1 MSNEASSS
9 GRRWRRV
16 AAGAVGALLLVAG
29 AIALGVVYSGK
40 QGGGAAVSSQGDSTV
55 GGDVSKVLDA
65 LKGLVGADGGD
76 ATPAADGTTTTTTVT
91 PVPPA
96 IVTTD
101 ANKDGQFSSEA
112 AKEAGSAPVP
122 GPQGLLQG
130 LAAGALSSL
139 GLKVCTPADGPELV
153 SQSSHQ
159 GMGLSGLAGSGGVVR
174 VASSLVIGV
183 FAGLKY

>member
-9 GRRWRRV
+9 GRRWRCV

-76 ATPAADGTTTTTTVT
+76 ATPAADGTTTTVT

-174 VASSLVIGV
+174 VASLVIGV
-183 FAGLKY
+183 SAGLKH